1 MTLTRRTWLA
11 AAASTAALP
20 ARAQSRPIRLVVPY
34 PPGGPLDVV
43 ARALAERVK
52 DTLGPVIVDNKPGA
66 GGNLGADL
74 VAKSAPDGQTL
85 VMGAVATHAIN
96 PWLYSRMPYDP
107 LRDFTPITR
116 VAQVPNVVVLN
127 AETAMRLGIS
137 SLRDLV
143 AYAKKNPG
151 RLNVGSGGNGSA
163 GHLAGEM
170 FKSQAGLFIVHIPY
184 AGGPAAQLALL
195 SGQVDFTID
204 NLATASANIKSGK
217 LKALAV
223 TGSRRDAALPD
234 VPTAI
239 EQGLKGLESSGF
251 QGLVGPAGLPREV
264 VDRLAAELR
273 KLQAQP
279 ELKARFAAAGS
290 ELHPRS
296 PAEFAAHVK
305 AESEKWSTLIRQRK
319 LQLD

>member
-1 MTLTRRTWLA
+1 VL
-11 AAASTAALP
+11 LP
-20 ARAQSRPIRLVVPY
+20 
-34 PPGGPLDVV
+34 
-43 ARALAERVK
+43 
-52 DTLGPVIVDNKPGA
+52 
-66 GGNLGADL
+66 
-74 VAKSAPDGQTL
+74 
-85 VMGAVATHAIN
+85 H
-96 PWLYSRMPYDP
+96 
-107 LRDFTPITR
+107 
-116 VAQVPNVVVLN
+116 
-127 AETAMRLGIS
+127 
-137 SLRDLV
+137 
-143 AYAKKNPG
+143 
-151 RLNVGSGGNGSA
+151 
-163 GHLAGEM
+163 
-170 FKSQAGLFIVHIPY
+170 
-184 AGGPAAQLALL
+184 
-195 SGQVDFTID
+195 
-204 NLATASANIKSGK
+204 IKSGK